1 MAMSLFRLRKSQG
14 SRALEL
20 PMAGLKLG
28 TNVLQVRGQDT
39 GLIAALAKIVGLSGQ
54 ACAVAETEHSAKRFK
69 KSAAEAGVLVEVKV
83 APVSSLP
90 YENNCFDLVVI
101 KHVLGELTQNERVL
115 CLQEALRVIRVGGR
129 CLVIDPET
137 RGGLGAIFS
146 RQSIDP
152 RYLDGGAQQALT
164 HEGFRAVRILG
175 ERGGLKFTEGTK
187 AGSD

>member
-1 MAMSLFRLRKSQG
+1 MSLFKLRKSQG

-28 TNVLQVRGQDT
+28 KHVLQVRGQDT
-39 GLIAALAKIVGLSGQ
+39 GLIADLAKIVGLSGQ
-54 ACAVAETEHSAKRFK
+54 ACAVAETEHAEKLFE
-69 KSAAEAGVLVEVKV
+69 KSAAAAGVSVEVKV

-90 YENNCFDLVVI
+90 YEDNCFDLVVI
-101 KHVLGELTQNERVL
+101 KHVLGELTQNERVQ
-115 CLQEALRVIRVGGR
+115 CLQETRRVTRIGGR

-152 RYLDGGAQQALT
+152 RYLDGGAQQALK

-175 ERGGLKFTEGTK
+175 EREGLRFTEGTK
-187 AGSD
+187 VDSV

>member
-1 MAMSLFRLRKSQG
+1 MAMSLFKLRKSQG

-28 TNVLQVRGQDT
+28 KNVLQVRGQDT
-39 GLIAALAKIVGLSGQ
+39 GLIADLAKIVGLSGQ
-54 ACAVAETEHSAKRFK
+54 ACAVAETEHAEKLFE
-69 KSAAEAGVLVEVKV
+69 KSAAAAGVSVEVKV

-90 YENNCFDLVVI
+90 YEDNYFDLVVI
-101 KHVLGELTQNERVL
+101 KHVLGELTQNERVQ
-115 CLQEALRVIRVGGR
+115 CLQETRRVTRIGGR

-152 RYLDGGAQQALT
+152 RYLDGGAQQALK

-175 ERGGLKFTEGTK
+175 EREGLRFTEGTK
-187 AGSD
+187 VDSV